1 MKNAISLYNQAV
13 HFAELADIA
22 KIKSTTVDYK
32 ALYLKASNL
41 QKEAALLMD
50 DGDIEPLNKTAMLR
64 SAAALAYKASNF
76 AESETLIK
84 LARLQ
89 KFDAYEAAKL
99 DEIEVALQNQLLSQY

>member
-13 HFAELADIA
+13 HYAELADIA
-22 KIKSTTVDYK
+22 KIKSTSVDYK
-32 ALYLKASNL
+32 SLYNKASNL
-41 QKEAALLMD
+41 QKEAALLLND
-50 DGDIEPLNKTAMLR
+50 DDMEPLNKTAMLR

-76 AESETLIK
+76 AESEILIR

-99 DEIEVALQNQLLSQY
+99 DEIEAALQNQLLTQC